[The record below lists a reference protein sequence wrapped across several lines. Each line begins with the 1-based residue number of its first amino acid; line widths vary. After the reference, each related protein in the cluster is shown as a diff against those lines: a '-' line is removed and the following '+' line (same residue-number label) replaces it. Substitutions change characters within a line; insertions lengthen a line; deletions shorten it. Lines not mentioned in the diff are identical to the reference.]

1 MATKQGRILWVD
13 AALDRLVVR
22 PNEVDGRSMLVSVDD
37 DGGQHAGGVYLP
49 TAPSD
54 CDRLLT
60 DLAAEMGREPCEG
73 GFRAKPRPFR
83 VGDVV
88 RVPRRVALRL
98 DGAVDPLRPFG
109 DDDLEVRGVDGAELW
124 VRHPAGRNST
134 VNADACRLITPAE
147 EVERGTEE
155 ETEAEDALRR
165 QRQREQAVDDLYARY
180 RRGELDD
187 GDYEAARKAVLSAGW
202 SA

>member
-73 GFRAKPRPFR
+73 GFRAKPEPPSLDLWVHRNLMPHITTHRRYNALTTEEVVAEAFR
-83 VGDVV
+83 V
-88 RVPRRVALRL
+88 ATT
-98 DGAVDPLRPFG
+98 DPAAF
-109 DDDLEVRGVDGAELW
+109 AEFVTFL
-124 VRHPAGRNST
+124 PLLSF
-134 VNADACRLITPAE
+134 TPAE
-147 EVERGTEE
+147 EPV
-155 ETEAEDALRR
+155 DF
-165 QRQREQAVDDLYARY
+165 AVP
-180 RRGELDD
+180 
-187 GDYEAARKAVLSAGW
+187 AGW